1 MSQDTDGVNDVMDGG
16 ARMAL
21 TLAGQMGERLARQR
35 EQAAREARVLSDVDA
50 REVQAR
56 LVAERAAARAQL
68 APVEGNAWWETATTK
83 QITDALQVAVT
94 WQAVD
99 PQAAAAAAVIRRQ
112 VPQRYGVSVDHLNTR
127 SDRSGPVPS
136 EAGRGA
142 ARPESAAERT
152 EAGRILADGAHGE
165 GRAAAQGDGPDY
177 DSPARRQE
185 RAARLT
191 DQGHHPESVAAV
203 MSADQSQARPARDA
217 VTVPS
222 TRAPTAATT
231 ALREQHLE
239 LGR

>member
-21 TLAGQMGERLARQR
+21 TLAGQMGERLARER
-35 EQAAREARVLSDVDA
+35 EQAAREARALADAEA

-56 LVAERAAARAQL
+56 LAAERAAARAQL
-68 APVEGNAWWETATTK
+68 APVERDAWWETATPK

-99 PQAAAAAAVIRRQ
+99 PQAAAAAAVIQRQ
-112 VPQRYGVSVDHLNTR
+112 VQQRYGVSVDQLNTR

-136 EAGRGA
+136 EAGRDA
-142 ARPESAAERT
+142 AGPEGAAERT
-152 EAGRILADGAHGE
+152 EAGRILADDAQGE
-165 GRAAAQGDGPDY
+165 GRVSAQADGLDY

-191 DQGHHPESVAAV
+191 EQGQDPESVAAV
-203 MSADQSQARPARDA
+203 MSADLSQARPARDA

-222 TRAPTAATT
+222 TRASTAATT
-231 ALREQHLE
+231 AVREQHVE